1 MQASA
6 VENEPESEREVTITR
21 VYDAPAR
28 LLFEAYSKPE
38 HIKKWFGPKGWP
50 VTLCEMDFRVG
61 GSFRFAM
68 TGPSGKQNT
77 PFGGEYREIVP
88 DRKIVYDNGFETKG
102 AGRMLVTV
110 TFDEGKDGK
119 TTLTIHTLFQS
130 IAMRNSHV
138 SRGFEQG
145 TNSGLDQLGDARGGD
160 GDRAS
165 GHKKRSRAGLPLAIR
180 LVSSGPSAAR
190 RLPPL
195 EGATERAVGGA
206 AATPATVVAVAS

>member
-1 MQASA
+1 MKASA
-6 VENEPESEREVTITR
+6 VANEPESQREVTITR

-38 HIKKWFGPKGWP
+38 HIMNWFGPKGWP

-68 TGPSGKQNT
+68 TGPSGRQNT

-88 DRKIVYDNGFETKG
+88 NKKIVYDNGFETKG

-110 TFDEGKDGK
+110 TFNEKDNK
-119 TTLTIHTLFQS
+119 TTLTIHTLFES

-138 SRGFEQG
+138 SRGFAQG
-145 TNSGLDQLGDARGGD
+145 TNSGLDQLGELVAEMGAR
-160 GDRAS
+160 
-165 GHKKRSRAGLPLAIR
+165 
-180 LVSSGPSAAR
+180 
-190 RLPPL
+190 
-195 EGATERAVGGA
+195 ER
-206 AATPATVVAVAS
+206 T